1 MPIDEAL
8 LEAHASYR
16 SEQLGISERFVR
28 LEAGPARTWGVLSLP
43 LGERRPTAWVL
54 CHSFGLEQ
62 VDLHMT
68 DVAMA
73 RALAADGYP
82 ALRFHCQG
90 YGESD
95 DLSNPPTVS
104 AQLRDTLDVIRQVPE
119 LTGAEAIGLAGSR
132 FGAAVAALAADS
144 TGASN
149 VILVQPVVNGSKYV
163 TEMLRSRVVIEM
175 LGETPWAA
183 TTVEKLREELVEQGM
198 VNIKGWRL
206 RREAVE
212 DMEAFDLMKQVE
224 RFSGSALLLQVSRGE
239 SVQGPVTRLAKRL
252 EKLGA
257 TAEVQVLTHPSAP
270 NFGNEHFRP
279 SGRDTLGDVLE
290 GVNAEL
296 TQRPVAWLRAQRAG
310 AGA

>member
-16 SEQLGISERFVR
+16 SEPLGISEQFVR
-28 LEAGPARTWGVLSLP
+28 LDAGPARTWGVLSMP
-43 LGERRPTAWVL
+43 LGERRSTAWLV

-73 RALAADGYP
+73 RALAAEGHP
-82 ALRFHCQG
+82 TLRFHCQG

-95 DLSNPPTVS
+95 DLSHPPTVS
-104 AQLRDTLDVIRQVPE
+104 AQLRDTLDVIRQVPG
-119 LTGAEAIGLAGSR
+119 LTGVDRIGLAGSR
-132 FGAAVAALAADS
+132 VGAAVAALAADA
-144 TGASN
+144 TGAPDL
-149 VILVQPVVNGSKYV
+149 ILVQPVVKGSKYV
-163 TEMLRSRVVIEM
+163 TEMLRARVVIEM

-183 TTVEKLREELVEQGM
+183 TTVEELREELAEHGM

-206 RREAVE
+206 GRDAVE
-212 DMEAFDLMKQVE
+212 DLEKVDLMKLE
-224 RFSGSALLLQVSRGE
+224 HFSGKALIVQVSRGE

-252 EKLGA
+252 EEIGA

-290 GVNAEL
+290 GVNTGLVEQSL
-296 TQRPVAWLRAQRAG
+296 AWVRSQSPEAA
-310 AGA
+310 A